1 VFRSGLI
8 RGGEYNVPS
17 ILSELPDN
25 VPPELAQT
33 VEHLAKV
40 MIDVAKRIARGGIDE
55 NLADERG
62 TNLGGD
68 GQKALDVIAD
78 EAFMA
83 ELQKSDVRYY
93 ASEEQDNAVVLNP
106 DGGLALAIDPLD
118 GSSNIDTNVSIGT
131 IFAIFDAED
140 TPEASFLRSGR
151 EIRAA
156 GYSIFGPQ
164 CCLVVSFG
172 NGVLN
177 FVLDPETES
186 FVFTGKVEIVPQ
198 ESTEYAINA
207 SNYRHWPSPIRAYI
221 DDRVAGTDGPMG
233 QNFNMRW
240 IASLVAETHR
250 ILTRGG
256 IFLYP
261 GDDRKGYARGR
272 LRLLYECAPI
282 GFLIEQAGGRATDGI
297 DPILDII
304 PDQLHARTPF
314 VFGSKNKV
322 ARVATYFD
330 LPDQE
335 ASALFNERGLFRG

>member
-1 VFRSGLI
+1 MACIS
-8 RGGEYNVPS
+8 
-17 ILSELPDN
+17 SELPGD
-25 VPPELAQT
+25 VPPELART
-33 VEHLAKV
+33 MEHLAKV
-40 MIDVAKRIARGGIDE
+40 MIDIAKRIARGGIDE
-55 NLADERG
+55 NLADARG

-78 EAFMA
+78 EAFMT
-83 ELQKSDVRYY
+83 ELKKSDVRFY
-93 ASEEQDNAVVLNP
+93 ASEEQDDAVVLNP
-106 DGGLALAIDPLD
+106 AGSLAVAIDPLD

-131 IFAIFDAED
+131 IFSIFDAEE
-140 TPEASFLRSGR
+140 TASASFLRSGR
-151 EIRAA
+151 DIRAA

-164 CCLVVSFG
+164 CCLIISFG
-172 NGVLN
+172 DGVLN
-177 FVLDPETES
+177 FVLDPETGT
-186 FVFTGKVEIVPQ
+186 FVFTGKIETVAQ

-207 SNYRHWPSPIRAYI
+207 SNYRHWPAPIRAYI
-221 DDRVAGTDGPMG
+221 DDRVAGTDGPLK

-261 GDDRKGYARGR
+261 GDNRDGYAMGR

-282 GFLIEQAGGRATDGI
+282 GFLIEQAGGRATDGT
-297 DPILDII
+297 DPVLDIV

-314 VFGSKNKV
+314 VFGSANKV

-330 LPDQE
+330 LPDKE
-335 ASALFNERGLFRG
+335 VSALFNERGLFRG